1 VDNLRWA
8 KASIRGID
16 RTRAVQS
23 DVKVRTF
30 VENDR
35 AELRDLFRRAGEGAP
50 TASLWGHEESE
61 AAVYLTPYMD
71 LEPDSLL
78 VADVGGALTGYLTG
92 CLDSTQFP
100 TETQRIEQAIRKY
113 RLMLRGK
120 PAAFL
125 ARGIFD
131 VAISAIRRVP
141 TAAGFE
147 DPRWPA
153 HLHINV
159 IPQVRGAGVGTALM
173 NHWFDRIRQTGSKG
187 CHLQTLVENPR
198 AVHFFERMG
207 LDKHGPTPLVPGLR
221 DHGKRLHQQTMVW
234 TP

>member
-23 DVKVRTF
+23 DVEVRTF

-113 RLMLRGK
+113 RLMLRRK

-131 VAISAIRRVP
+131 AAISAIRRVP
-141 TAAGFE
+141 TAADFE

-207 LDKHGPTPLVPGLR
+207 FDKHGPTPLVPGPR